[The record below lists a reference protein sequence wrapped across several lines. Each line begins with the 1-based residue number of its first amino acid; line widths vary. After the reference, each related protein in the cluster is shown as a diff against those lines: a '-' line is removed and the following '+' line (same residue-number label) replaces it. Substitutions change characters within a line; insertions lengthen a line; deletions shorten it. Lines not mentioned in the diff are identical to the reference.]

1 MSQYVAQFKIVRTTN
16 IIISMQIFL
25 PFHWPSTHHVTC
37 KELSTNNGLLMCNI
51 VSQLCLAAKNIL
63 LMHKWN
69 HAFLLLVIAL
79 AWKWQSFI
87 KKTKLVNKREDNYWT
102 LLLQFMVIYHC
113 LTDQLFDLL
122 ATDKLQ
128 YFAQPCPITTHMSN
142 IHVTCNNCT
151 RGNMIRTAMA
161 KQWQLVA
168 LLQQG

>member
-1 MSQYVAQFKIVRTTN
+1 
-16 IIISMQIFL
+16 MQIFL

-79 AWKWQSFI
+79 AWKWQFPKVSL
-87 KKTKLVNKREDNYWT
+87 KKQSWWT
-102 LLLQFMVIYHC
+102 NEKTIIELCYCNLWWFTIVSQISYLIC
-113 LTDQLFDLL
+113 LPLTL
-122 ATDKLQ
+122 LQ